1 MLKDKTTLIN
11 DLEMLY
17 TLSEEEGEKLNG
29 GQILNPSIDQIDRG
43 LLNARQRGNT
53 PFNFCGDFPGV
64 GKGCD
69 RFDAENASS
78 LVMPENANPVNV
90 HD

>member
-1 MLKDKTTLIN
+1 MLKDKTVLIN

-17 TLSEEEGEKLNG
+17 ILSEEEVEKLSG
-29 GQILNPSIDQIDRG
+29 GQILNPSIDQNNRG
-43 LLNARQRGNT
+43 LLNAREQGNT
-53 PFNFCGDFPGV
+53 PFSGCWDFPGV

-69 RFDAENASS
+69 RFNAENASS
-78 LVMPENANPVNV
+78 IVMPDNANPVNV